1 VGTPDIEGR
10 PFEGCEDRE
19 VVESRASSL
28 RGVYQDAEAEMTD
41 TETTRVKEVV
51 WGIAMVVGAAL
62 FLVGIITTIC
72 AHWETR
78 DAISWKNEARR
89 AGDAAQMAEFTD
101 KCLAEMDRLGMSEG
115 WTAVIWKTPSRDM
128 AVTYARLQ
136 QIADRARFVAENPEL
151 NVLSQAQIL
160 EDLRTNLYYTDISR
174 VNWWCI
180 HHGMWFFLPVF
191 LWPTIIGCILV
202 FLILPETMP
211 R

>member
-1 VGTPDIEGR
+1 MTGTEGAIDK
-10 PFEGCEDRE
+10 EK
-19 VVESRASSL
+19 
-28 RGVYQDAEAEMTD
+28 
-41 TETTRVKEVV
+41 TTAREVV
-51 WGIAMVVGAAL
+51 WGVAAILGAVLLVVGIGTM
-62 FLVGIITTIC
+62 VW
-72 AHWETR
+72 AHWETK

-89 AGDAAQMAEFTD
+89 AGDAAQIAEFTD
-101 KCLAEMDRLGMSEG
+101 KCLTEMDRIGMSEG

-202 FLILPETMP
+202 VLILPETMP